1 MAGPDTT
8 HRLRWCRVVSFTVVL
23 TLWWCYFGV
32 MDLDRYVFELQTQ
45 LAAASESG
53 DADVRAVAEQLGAGL
68 DAAVRLMLLGVL
80 SDVASEITREIA
92 PGSVDV
98 VLRGRD
104 PQLVVSRPSAP
115 KADSP
120 APSVPEVKVPAEPLD
135 DTVTSRTTLRLPDRL
150 KARVE
155 QAAAEEGVSV
165 NSWFVRAIAAALEPN
180 VRRASRRE
188 TDQGDSFIGWAR

>member
-1 MAGPDTT
+1 
-8 HRLRWCRVVSFTVVL
+8 
-23 TLWWCYFGV
+23 
-32 MDLDRYVFELQTQ
+32 MDLDRYVSELQTQ
-45 LAAASESG
+45 LAAAAEHG
-53 DADVRAVAEQLGAGL
+53 DADARAVAEQLNASL

-80 SDVASEITREIA
+80 SDVAGEITRQIA

-98 VLRGRD
+98 MLRERD
-104 PQLVVSRPSAP
+104 PHLVVTRPETPEPDA
-115 KADSP
+115 AGP
-120 APSVPEVKVPAEPLD
+120 ANPEVVAPTEPLN

-180 VRRASRRE
+180 AHRAPRRE
-188 TDQGDSFIGWAR
+188 TKQGDSFTGWAR

>member
-1 MAGPDTT
+1 
-8 HRLRWCRVVSFTVVL
+8 
-23 TLWWCYFGV
+23 
-32 MDLDRYVFELQTQ
+32 MDLDRYVSELQTK
-45 LAAASESG
+45 LAAAAENG
-53 DADVRAVAEQLGAGL
+53 DADARAVAEQFSAAL
-68 DAAVRLMLLGVL
+68 DAAVKLMLLGVL

-104 PQLVVSRPSAP
+104 PHLVVTRPDAP
-115 KADSP
+115 ETDAAGRST
-120 APSVPEVKVPAEPLD
+120 PEVALPTEPLD

-165 NSWFVRAIAAALEPN
+165 NSWFVRAIAAALEPT

-188 TDQGDSFIGWAR
+188 TKQGDSFTGWAH

>member
-1 MAGPDTT
+1 
-8 HRLRWCRVVSFTVVL
+8 
-23 TLWWCYFGV
+23 
-32 MDLDRYVFELQTQ
+32 MDLDRYVSELQAQ
-45 LAAASESG
+45 LAGAAETSDP
-53 DADVRAVAEQLGAGL
+53 DARAVAERLSATL
-68 DAAVRLMLLGVL
+68 DAAARLMVLGVL

-104 PQLVVSRPSAP
+104 PQLVVTRPP
-115 KADSP
+115 RADSDAP
-120 APSVPEVKVPAEPLD
+120 APSAVAVVTLAEPMD

-180 VRRASRRE
+180 VRPAPRRE
-188 TDQGDSFIGWAR
+188 AKQGDSFTGWAR

>member
-1 MAGPDTT
+1 MTPPVGY
-8 HRLRWCRVVSFTVVL
+8 R
-23 TLWWCYFGV
+23 GV
-32 MDLDRYVFELQTQ
+32 MDLDRYVSELQTQ
-45 LAAASESG
+45 LAAAAENR
-53 DADVRAVAEQLGAGL
+53 DADARAVAEQLSAAL
-68 DAAVRLMLLGVL
+68 DAAVRLMVLGVL
-80 SDVASEITREIA
+80 SDAASEITREIA

-104 PQLVVSRPSAP
+104 PHLLVVTRPEA
-115 KADSP
+115 AETD
-120 APSVPEVKVPAEPLD
+120 ATGPSTPEVAVPAEPLD

-180 VRRASRRE
+180 VRRPPRRE
-188 TDQGDSFIGWAR
+188 TKQADSFTGWAR

>member
-1 MAGPDTT
+1 
-8 HRLRWCRVVSFTVVL
+8 
-23 TLWWCYFGV
+23 
-32 MDLDRYVFELQTQ
+32 MDLDRYVSDLQAQ
-45 LAAASESG
+45 LAAAAEHG
-53 DADVRAVAEQLGAGL
+53 DAEARAVAEQLSAAL
-68 DAAVRLMLLGVL
+68 DAAVRLTLLGVV

-104 PQLVVSRPSAP
+104 PHLVVSRPEASATDL
-115 KADSP
+115 AG
-120 APSVPEVKVPAEPLD
+120 PSTQVAVPAEPLD

-180 VRRASRRE
+180 VRRVSRRE
-188 TDQGDSFIGWAR
+188 TKQGDSFTGWAR

>member
-1 MAGPDTT
+1 
-8 HRLRWCRVVSFTVVL
+8 
-23 TLWWCYFGV
+23 
-32 MDLDRYVFELQTQ
+32 MDLDRYVSELQTQ
-45 LAAASESG
+45 LAAAAESR
-53 DADVRAVAEQLGAGL
+53 DANARAVAEQLNASL

-80 SDVASEITREIA
+80 SDVAGEITRQIA
-92 PGSVDV
+92 PGSIDV

-104 PQLVVSRPSAP
+104 PQLVVTRPETSESDA
-115 KADSP
+115 ASP
-120 APSVPEVKVPAEPLD
+120 STPEVAVPAEPLD

-180 VRRASRRE
+180 VHRAPRRE
-188 TDQGDSFIGWAR
+188 TKQGDSFTGWAR

>member
-1 MAGPDTT
+1 
-8 HRLRWCRVVSFTVVL
+8 
-23 TLWWCYFGV
+23 
-32 MDLDRYVFELQTQ
+32 MDLDRYVSELQTQ
-45 LAAASESG
+45 LAATAEHG
-53 DADVRAVAEQLGAGL
+53 DEAARAVAEQLNAAL

-80 SDVASEITREIA
+80 SDVAGEVTRQIA

-104 PQLVVSRPSAP
+104 PHLVVTRPAVP
-115 KADSP
+115 GTDAAGGP
-120 APSVPEVKVPAEPLD
+120 EAPEVAAPAEPLD

-165 NSWFVRAIAAALEPN
+165 NSWFVRAIAAALEPAARPATTRKTSN
-180 VRRASRRE
+180 GERF
-188 TDQGDSFIGWAR
+188 TGWAR

>member
-1 MAGPDTT
+1 
-8 HRLRWCRVVSFTVVL
+8 
-23 TLWWCYFGV
+23 
-32 MDLDRYVFELQTQ
+32 
-45 LAAASESG
+45 
-53 DADVRAVAEQLGAGL
+53 VRAVAEQLSAAL

-115 KADSP
+115 QADSP
-120 APSVPEVKVPAEPLD
+120 SVPGVEVSAEPLD

-188 TDQGDSFIGWAR
+188 TNQGDSFTGWAR

>member
-1 MAGPDTT
+1 
-8 HRLRWCRVVSFTVVL
+8 
-23 TLWWCYFGV
+23 
-32 MDLDRYVFELQTQ
+32 LQAQ
-45 LAAASESG
+45 LAAAAESG
-53 DADVRAVAEQLGAGL
+53 DAAARAVAEQLSAAL

-104 PQLVVSRPSAP
+104 PQLVVTRPETSQLP
-115 KADSP
+115 
-120 APSVPEVKVPAEPLD
+120 VPEVAAVAVAAESVD
-135 DTVTSRTTLRLPDRL
+135 DTVSSRTTLRLPDRL

-165 NSWFVRAIAAALEPN
+165 NSWFVRAIAAALEPG
-180 VRRASRRE
+180 VPRAPRR
-188 TDQGDSFIGWAR
+188 DVKQGDSFTGWAR

>member
-1 MAGPDTT
+1 
-8 HRLRWCRVVSFTVVL
+8 
-23 TLWWCYFGV
+23 

-45 LAAASESG
+45 LAAASETG
-53 DADVRAVAEQLGAGL
+53 DADVRAVAEQLSAAL
-68 DAAVRLMLLGVL
+68 DTAVRLMLLGVL

-104 PQLVVSRPSAP
+104 PQLVVSRPPPPEAN
-115 KADSP
+115 SP
-120 APSVPEVKVPAEPLD
+120 SSSVAEVEVPVEPLD
-135 DTVTSRTTLRLPDRL
+135 DAVTSRTTLRLPDRL

-165 NSWFVRAIAAALEPN
+165 NSWFVRAIAAALDPN
-180 VRRASRRE
+180 VRRAPRRE
-188 TDQGDSFIGWAR
+188 TFQGDSFTGWAR